1 MYYLN
6 VVLARLNVFVHIEK
20 QQMGK
25 FSTYQMTIQ
34 LINLLRV
41 TVMSARKRS
50 VREKIEKKTTPNIF
64 VLFVDNKVYSKM
76 LAIIRLN
83 GCTCFAL

>member
-41 TVMSARKRS
+41 TVMSVRKRKNLLLPTAQMTAVKRS
-50 VREKIEKKTTPNIF
+50 YVRNMERY
-64 VLFVDNKVYSKM
+64 DQ
-76 LAIIRLN
+76 
-83 GCTCFAL
+83 